1 MGTPSGEGRDIL
13 IYLLYI
19 SEPAPAP
26 SPAKVTATQGTQT
39 DPEPEPESS
48 TLPSELLDWIDW
60 SSCPTNES
68 EILRYQIS
76 QQEQSLLSLL
86 DDPGEGPSSRGGN
99 EQQSVY
105 NREGAWNV
113 FVGADGTGDQTG
125 VLVTVDRVLRE
136 GEEGALEPELWL
148 SCGESLEEQQDG

>member
-1 MGTPSGEGRDIL
+1 MGTPSGEGRDRLMIL
-13 IYLLYI
+13 F
-19 SEPAPAP
+19 SVTEPAPAP
-26 SPAKVTATQGTQT
+26 SPVKVTATQGTQT
-39 DPEPEPESS
+39 DPEPEPS
-48 TLPSELLDWIDW
+48 TTEIPSELLDWIDW
-60 SSCPTNES
+60 SSQPTNES

-86 DDPGEGPSSRGGN
+86 DDPGEGPSNR
-99 EQQSVY
+99 EIY

-136 GEEGALEPELWL
+136 GEEGAVEPELWL
-148 SCGESLEEQQDG
+148 SCGESLEEPQDG

>member
-1 MGTPSGEGRDIL
+1 M
-13 IYLLYI
+13 
-19 SEPAPAP
+19 
-26 SPAKVTATQGTQT
+26 TATQGTQT

-48 TLPSELLDWIDW
+48 TTELPSELLDWIDW
-60 SSCPTNES
+60 SSQPRNES

-86 DDPGEGPSSRGGN
+86 DDPGEGPSTRGD
-99 EQQSVY
+99 EQIY

-113 FVGADGTGDQTG
+113 FVGADGTGNQTG

>member
-1 MGTPSGEGRDIL
+1 MPERMGTPSGEGRDYLMIL
-13 IYLLYI
+13 FSIT
-19 SEPAPAP
+19 EPAPAP
-26 SPAKVTATQGTQT
+26 SPKKVTATQGTQT
-39 DPEPEPESS
+39 EEEPAL
-48 TLPSELLDWIDW
+48 TSELFDWIDW
-60 SSCPTNES
+60 STQPGNES

-86 DDPGEGPSSRGGN
+86 DDPGEGPSTRGD
-99 EQQSVY
+99 EQIY

-113 FVGADGTGDQTG
+113 FVGADGAGDQAG

-148 SCGESLEEQQDG
+148 SCGESLEEPREG

>member
-1 MGTPSGEGRDIL
+1 M
-13 IYLLYI
+13 
-19 SEPAPAP
+19 
-26 SPAKVTATQGTQT
+26 TATQGTQT
-39 DPEPEPESS
+39 DPEPEPS
-48 TLPSELLDWIDW
+48 TTEIPSELLDWIDW
-60 SSCPTNES
+60 SSQPTNES

-86 DDPGEGPSSRGGN
+86 DDPGEGPSSRGGD
-99 EQQSVY
+99 EQIYS
-105 NREGAWNV
+105 REGAWNV

-136 GEEGALEPELWL
+136 GEEGAVEPELWL

>member
-1 MGTPSGEGRDIL
+1 MIL
-13 IYLLYI
+13 FSL
-19 SEPAPAP
+19 SEPVPAP
-26 SPAKVTATQGTQT
+26 SPKKVTATQGTQT
-39 DPEPEPESS
+39 EEEPAP
-48 TLPSELLDWIDW
+48 TSELFDWIDW

-86 DDPGEGPSSRGGN
+86 DDPGEGPSNR
-99 EQQSVY
+99 EIY

-136 GEEGALEPELWL
+136 GEEGAVEPELWL